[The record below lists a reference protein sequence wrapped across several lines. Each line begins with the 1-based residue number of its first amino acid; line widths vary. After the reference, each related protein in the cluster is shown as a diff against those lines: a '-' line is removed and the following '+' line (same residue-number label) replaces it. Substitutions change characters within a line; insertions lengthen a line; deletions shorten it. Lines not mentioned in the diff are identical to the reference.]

1 VRRYFFR
8 RLLYAIPTLLGIS
21 LLAFLM
27 LQFVPGD
34 PALLLAGQNAT
45 TETVEQTRRDLG
57 LDRPLPVQYVSY
69 VANLVRG
76 DFGQSFVNRRPVGEE
91 IARRYPR
98 TLILAG
104 AGIAFALVGG
114 VALGA
119 LAALRPYS
127 AVDHLS
133 TLAALTGIS
142 LPGFWLG
149 LMLIWLFSVQL
160 RWLPT
165 LGLNGPQ
172 YVILPGLT
180 ISLYTLALVARMTR
194 AGLLDVLAH
203 DYIRTARAKGLAD
216 GAVVL
221 RHALKNALMPVLT
234 VAGVGFGHMLGTAVV
249 VEVVFSIDGIGRMIV
264 EGILNRDMP
273 VVQSGVIIVA
283 ANFVL
288 INLAL
293 DVLHGYLDPRVRL

>member
-1 VRRYFFR
+1 MGRFVVRRLIYVV
-8 RLLYAIPTLLGIS
+8 PTLLGIS

-34 PALLLAGQNAT
+34 PALLLAGQNADR
-45 TETVEQTRRDLG
+45 EAVENTRRELG

-69 VANLVRG
+69 VVNLLHG
-76 DFGQSFVNRRPVGEE
+76 DFGRSFANRRPVGDE

-98 TLILAG
+98 TLTLAVT
-104 AGIAFALVGG
+104 GIVLALLGG
-114 VALGA
+114 ITLGA

-127 AVDHLS
+127 LIDNLS
-133 TLAALTGIS
+133 MITALAGIS

-149 LMLIWLFSVQL
+149 LMLIWLFSIQL

-172 YVILPGLT
+172 YLVLPGVT

-194 AGLLDVLAH
+194 AGLLEVLAN
-203 DYIRTARAKGLAD
+203 DYIRTARAKGLTD
-216 GAVVL
+216 GAVVV

-234 VAGVGFGHMLGTAVV
+234 VAGVGFGQMLGTAVV
-249 VEVVFSIDGIGRMIV
+249 VEVVFSIDGIGRMVV
-264 EGILNRDMP
+264 EGILNRDLP
-273 VVQSGVIIVA
+273 IVQSGVIVVA

-288 INLAL
+288 INLLL
-293 DVLHGYLDPRVRL
+293 DVLQGYLDPRVRL